1 MTLKHTH
8 TTSCTSRFVCVC
20 TNLLLK
26 SILIVVDSETQNCN
40 WTINSVSG
48 ILCFNLKNIAVCQN
62 VFFVKSA
69 LYPLV
74 SQFEISNRKADKC
87 HSIFFIC
94 LSFSEVYLNLFIPIL
109 WLLKKCFILL
119 INREKRKYEI
129 SYVCGPGSTPLLGL
143 TIGQLLQ
150 STADKYGDREA
161 VVVVHQKIRKT
172 YQQLLTDVSIES

>member
-1 MTLKHTH
+1 MC
-8 TTSCTSRFVCVC
+8 S
-20 TNLLLK
+20 LLK
-26 SILIVVDSETQNCN
+26 VPCTPWFHHLKSQIGRLTSATPFSSSAFLSQRYTLIYLSQYYSC
-40 WTINSVSG
+40 SR
-48 ILCFNLKNIAVCQN
+48 N
-62 VFFVKSA
+62 VF
-69 LYPLV
+69 
-74 SQFEISNRKADKC
+74 
-87 HSIFFIC
+87 
-94 LSFSEVYLNLFIPIL
+94 
-109 WLLKKCFILL
+109 L